1 MADASRHVNLKEHD
15 VGETWRKEF
24 ARNIFSIRFIRSRIN
39 TPTSVSLKGKLGN
52 FETGKGCNK
61 TTGISNK
68 RIIAVEKPW
77 RNKNRLLDRL
87 RLTIVAS
94 KDRIII
100 FGLFPR
106 REETNRAFLSIR
118 RSKLSNLKE
127 SRVRNEPRSSEKY
140 ELVPTNLNQPPD
152 RYESFVITSNFPSVL
167 AVDDPLVAWNR
178 PVNRRRRVEESW
190 TGSG

>member
-1 MADASRHVNLKEHD
+1 MKKS
-15 VGETWRKEF
+15 F
-24 ARNIFSIRFIRSRIN
+24 ARSIKINDDRRVQGSNYYLRFVSTTRGDE
-39 TPTSVSLKGKLGN
+39 PSVS
-52 FETGKGCNK
+52 FDPTVET
-61 TTGISNK
+61 
-68 RIIAVEKPW
+68 
-77 RNKNRLLDRL
+77 
-87 RLTIVAS
+87 
-94 KDRIII
+94 
-100 FGLFPR
+100 
-106 REETNRAFLSIR
+106 
-118 RSKLSNLKE
+118 SNLKE

>member
-1 MADASRHVNLKEHD
+1 MKKS
-15 VGETWRKEF
+15 F
-24 ARNIFSIRFIRSRIN
+24 ARSIKIN
-39 TPTSVSLKGKLGN
+39 DDRRVQG
-52 FETGKGCNK
+52 
-61 TTGISNK
+61 SNYY
-68 RIIAVEKPW
+68 
-77 RNKNRLLDRL
+77 LY
-87 RLTIVAS
+87 
-94 KDRIII
+94 
-100 FGLFPR
+100 LFPR